1 LLLKHRNMHLFQI
14 GLHLHLL
21 VNKAATLCLL
31 YLDAS
36 NLHACCS
43 LCPAAAVILQAGSS
57 GVAGAKKLAQAMTAL
72 QRQLAG
78 MLAVPLQPSF
88 STKYFTGGISRP
100 AAAAAAAAGP
110 ASGSTAANGGS
121 SGVGKEGGDGAAA
134 AGGELKLH
142 SVLTAQSISDT
153 LQLAARLQHSKGGKV
168 DAAGG
173 SGSSLA
179 GLQRGGKGA
188 AAAAGVWD
196 DGSKARRKAA
206 AEAAAVAARGGVLL
220 PQKKVKKGGR
230 KGGGAAGA
238 MSGKPTGLARL
249 LMSKNELKRQ
259 KKQQGMFVVRPGTAA
274 FGRDALG
281 VSALEVLSAA
291 AAAKQ

>member
-1 LLLKHRNMHLFQI
+1 
-14 GLHLHLL
+14 
-21 VNKAATLCLL
+21 
-31 YLDAS
+31 
-36 NLHACCS
+36 
-43 LCPAAAVILQAGSS
+43 
-57 GVAGAKKLAQAMTAL
+57 MTAL

-110 ASGSTAANGGS
+110 ASGSTAAAIGS
-121 SGVGKEGGDGAAA
+121 SGGGGEGEDGAAA
-134 AGGELKLH
+134 AGGGELKPH
-142 SVLTAQSISDT
+142 SVLTAQSIADT

-173 SGSSLA
+173 SGSSLV
-179 GLQRGGKGA
+179 GLQRGGKGT
-188 AAAAGVWD
+188 AAAGVWD

-220 PQKKVKKGGR
+220 PQKKVKKGGKR
-230 KGGGAAGA
+230 GGGAAGA

-291 AAAKQ
+291 AAKQ